1 MRPSSGVLAIVASLG
16 LGAVAAHAAC
26 GGTVVQQD
34 GGDAGVA
41 ADAACEAASCAT
53 EAGGSLR
60 WYATCG
66 DPVCRDPVDAGA
78 ADAGAADAATCEAVG
93 APCTQR
99 GLTCGDGAS
108 SCGVILV
115 CEDHDPRTGG
125 CPISTAK
132 LKDGIAYVAEPDL
145 VRLHDET
152 LALRLATYAYKPAAG
167 DPGVRHLGFVVED
180 APGSYAVD
188 RGHDRVDLYGYMS
201 MVVATMQVQERE
213 IQELRGEL
221 RRARGACGART
232 SSDGDGDDPSARHFT
247 PLR

>member
-1 MRPSSGVLAIVASLG
+1 MRPSSRVLAIVASLG
-16 LGAVAAHAAC
+16 VGAVAAHAGC
-26 GGTVVQQD
+26 GGTVVEQA
-34 GGDAGVA
+34 GGDAGIA
-41 ADAACEAASCAT
+41 SDAGAGADAACEAASCAT
-53 EAGGSLR
+53 DAGTSLR

-66 DPVCRDPVDAGA
+66 DPVCRDP
-78 ADAGAADAATCEAVG
+78 ADAGAADAATCDAAG

-99 GLTCGDGAS
+99 GLTCGDGAA

-145 VRLHDET
+145 ARLHDET
-152 LALRLATYAYKPAAG
+152 LALRLATYAYRPAAG
-167 DPGVRHLGFVVED
+167 DPGVRHLGFLVED
-180 APGSYAVD
+180 ANESYAVD

-201 MVVATMQVQERE
+201 MIVATMQVQERE
-213 IQELRGEL
+213 IQELRSEL
-221 RRARGACGART
+221 RQARGSC
-232 SSDGDGDDPSARHFT
+232 SAAAFSEDEGRAVRHFT

>member
-16 LGAVAAHAAC
+16 LGAVAGHAGC
-26 GGTVVQQD
+26 GGTVVAQD
-34 GGDAGVA
+34 GADAGVTGDGGA
-41 ADAACEAASCAT
+41 SRDAACEAASCT
-53 EAGGSLR
+53 SDAGASLR
-60 WYATCG
+60 WYSTCG
-66 DPVCRDPVDAGA
+66 DPVCRDP

-93 APCTQR
+93 SPCTQR

-132 LKDGIAYVAEPDL
+132 LKDDIAYVAEPDL
-145 VRLHDET
+145 ARLHDET

-180 APGSYAVD
+180 APQSYAVD

-213 IQELRGEL
+213 IQELRSEL
-221 RRARGACGART
+221 RQARGSCGAAA
-232 SSDGDGDDPSARHFT
+232 SSEDGATARHFT